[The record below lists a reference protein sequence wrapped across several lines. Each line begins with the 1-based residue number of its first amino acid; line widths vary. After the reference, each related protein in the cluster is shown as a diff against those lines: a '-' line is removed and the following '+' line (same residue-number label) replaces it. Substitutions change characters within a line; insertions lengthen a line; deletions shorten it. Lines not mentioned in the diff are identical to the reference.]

1 MQFTTAAK
9 LLAEF
14 LGTAMIVA
22 GVIGAGFMV
31 ATVGAGFALGL
42 TMIAATVA
50 AVLFVSISILG
61 PVSGA
66 HFNPAVTIAFLLRKA
81 ISSAAAAGYIA
92 SQVVGAIFGAVVANL
107 MFEVPWLEI
116 SATGRFSAG
125 TFLGEVVATFGLV
138 LLILLLVKFEKS
150 HLIAPSVAAWI
161 FAGHIF
167 TSSTSFANPAVTI
180 GRVFSDSAASISP
193 DSALWFVLAQLVGM
207 AVALI
212 VFVPLTKISI
222 SKIAILA
229 CSQKTA

>member
-150 HLIAPSVAAWI
+150 HLIAASVAAWI

-207 AVALI
+207 AVALM
-212 VFVPLTKISI
+212 VFVPLTKKVTS
-222 SKIAILA
+222 
-229 CSQKTA
+229 

>member
-9 LLAEF
+9 LLAEV

-50 AVLFVSISILG
+50 AVLLVSISILG

-150 HLIAPSVAAWI
+150 HLIAASVAAWI

-212 VFVPLTKISI
+212 VFVPLTK
-222 SKIAILA
+222 KV
-229 CSQKTA
+229 TN

>member
-9 LLAEF
+9 LLAEV

-50 AVLFVSISILG
+50 AVLFVSVSILG

-150 HLIAPSVAAWI
+150 HLIAASVAAWI

-212 VFVPLTKISI
+212 VFVPLTKKVTS
-222 SKIAILA
+222 
-229 CSQKTA
+229 

>member
-212 VFVPLTKISI
+212 VFVPLTKKVIS
-222 SKIAILA
+222 
-229 CSQKTA
+229 

>member
-9 LLAEF
+9 LLAEV

-150 HLIAPSVAAWI
+150 HLIAASVAAWI

-212 VFVPLTKISI
+212 VFVPLTKKVTS
-222 SKIAILA
+222 
-229 CSQKTA
+229 

>member
-31 ATVGAGFALGL
+31 ATLGAGFPLGL

-150 HLIAPSVAAWI
+150 HLIAASVAAWI

-212 VFVPLTKISI
+212 VFVPLTKKVIS
-222 SKIAILA
+222 
-229 CSQKTA
+229 

>member
-31 ATVGAGFALGL
+31 ATLGAGFPLGL

-138 LLILLLVKFEKS
+138 LLILLLVKFDKS
-150 HLIAPSVAAWI
+150 HLIAASVAAWI

-180 GRVFSDSAASISP
+180 GRIFSDSAASISP
-193 DSALWFVLAQLVGM
+193 DSAIWFVLAQLVGM

-212 VFVPLTKISI
+212 VFVPLTKKVTS
-222 SKIAILA
+222 
-229 CSQKTA
+229 

>member
-14 LGTAMIVA
+14 LGTALIVA

-31 ATVGAGFALGL
+31 ATLGAGFPLGL

-150 HLIAPSVAAWI
+150 HLIAASVAAWI

-212 VFVPLTKISI
+212 VFVPLTKKVTS
-222 SKIAILA
+222 
-229 CSQKTA
+229 

>member
-31 ATVGAGFALGL
+31 ATLGAGFALGL

-125 TFLGEVVATFGLV
+125 TFLGEVVATLGLV

-150 HLIAPSVAAWI
+150 HLIAASVAVWI

-212 VFVPLTKISI
+212 VFVPLTKKVIS
-222 SKIAILA
+222 
-229 CSQKTA
+229 

>member
-150 HLIAPSVAAWI
+150 HLIAASVAAWI

-212 VFVPLTKISI
+212 LFVPLTKKVTS
-222 SKIAILA
+222 
-229 CSQKTA
+229 

>member
-31 ATVGAGFALGL
+31 ATLSAGFPLGL

-81 ISSAAAAGYIA
+81 ISSAAAAGFIA

-138 LLILLLVKFEKS
+138 LLILLLVKFDKS
-150 HLIAPSVAAWI
+150 HLIAASVAAWI

-180 GRVFSDSAASISP
+180 GRIFSDSAASISP

-212 VFVPLTKISI
+212 VFVPLTKKVTS
-222 SKIAILA
+222 
-229 CSQKTA
+229 

>member
-31 ATVGAGFALGL
+31 ATLGAGFPLGL

-66 HFNPAVTIAFLLRKA
+66 HFNPAVTIAFLMRKA
-81 ISSAAAAGYIA
+81 ISSVAAAGYIA

-150 HLIAPSVAAWI
+150 HLIAASVAAWI

-180 GRVFSDSAASISP
+180 GRIFSDSAASISP

-212 VFVPLTKISI
+212 VFVPLTKKVIS
-222 SKIAILA
+222 
-229 CSQKTA
+229 

>member
-150 HLIAPSVAAWI
+150 HLIAASVAAWI

-180 GRVFSDSAASISP
+180 GRIFSDSAASISP

-212 VFVPLTKISI
+212 VFVPLTKKVIS
-222 SKIAILA
+222 
-229 CSQKTA
+229 

>member
-1 MQFTTAAK
+1 MQFTSAAK

-92 SQVVGAIFGAVVANL
+92 SRVVGAIFGAVVANL

-150 HLIAPSVAAWI
+150 HLIAASVAAWI

-212 VFVPLTKISI
+212 VFVPLTKKVTS
-222 SKIAILA
+222 
-229 CSQKTA
+229 

>member
-1 MQFTTAAK
+1 MQFTSAAK

-50 AVLFVSISILG
+50 AVLFVSVSILG

-150 HLIAPSVAAWI
+150 HLIAASVAAWI

-212 VFVPLTKISI
+212 VFVPLTKKVTS
-222 SKIAILA
+222 
-229 CSQKTA
+229 

>member
-50 AVLFVSISILG
+50 AVLFVSVSILG

-107 MFEVPWLEI
+107 MFEVSWLEI

-150 HLIAPSVAAWI
+150 HLIAASVAAWI

-212 VFVPLTKISI
+212 VFVPLTKKVTS
-222 SKIAILA
+222 
-229 CSQKTA
+229 